1 MRKKKIFTI
10 VNYFNVNQ
18 SKEIKKKF
26 KTFDYIIAR
35 NVLAHVP
42 DPNQIFKGV
51 ENLLSKNGK
60 FIVEVPHLDNII
72 RHNQYDN
79 IFHEHIG
86 FHIV

>member
-79 IFHEHIG
+79 IFMNILG
-86 FHIV
+86 FIV